1 MKRFFIISLFLASN
15 FSKFYCHDHEEQQE
29 YLEYGESDNDYIDQ
43 ILDPKYNYHPLAL
56 HNGI

>member
-29 YLEYGESDNDYIDQ
+29 YLEYGESDNDYID
-43 ILDPKYNYHPLAL
+43 PKYNHPLTF